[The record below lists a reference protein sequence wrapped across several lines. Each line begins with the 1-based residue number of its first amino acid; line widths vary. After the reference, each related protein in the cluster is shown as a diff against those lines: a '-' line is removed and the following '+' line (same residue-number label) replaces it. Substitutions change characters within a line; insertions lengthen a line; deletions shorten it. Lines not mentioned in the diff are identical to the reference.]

1 MIFNR
6 NSIQS
11 LKERYPEGTRIE
23 LISMND
29 PLSPVPSGTKGTVS
43 MVDDAGTIHMVWDNG
58 RTLGIIPGEDNFR
71 KLISEIETMK
81 LYMPLSAR
89 VYGFN
94 EVGETNDAYTGMSDR
109 ELIEFKSNIVAA
121 IKNNELPEENERGLM
136 QWYHDN
142 DEVNKKVLSVRP
154 SVEIIDGRLMGV
166 MECSI
171 KCVLNDAEIK
181 KLKDYVSGQT
191 SDGWGEGFEQRPIKT
206 EEGEIYISFWNSA
219 PGWKICTEKEL
230 QAQRQLFSEMSL

>member
-1 MIFNR
+1 MMFNR

-29 PLSPVPSGTKGTVS
+29 PLSPVPSGTKGTVA

-58 RTLGIIPGEDNFR
+58 RTLGIIPGEDSFR

-94 EVGETNDAYTGMSDR
+94 EVGETNDAYIGMSDR
-109 ELIEFKSNIVAA
+109 ELIDFKDNIVAA
-121 IKNNELPEENERGLM
+121 IKNNELPEEGERGLM

-142 DEVNKKVLSVRP
+142 DEVNNKVLSVRP

-171 KCVLNDAEIK
+171 KSVLNDAEIK

-191 SDGWGEGFEQRPIKT
+191 SDGNAKCL
-206 EEGEIYISFWNSA
+206 S
-219 PGWKICTEKEL
+219 
-230 QAQRQLFSEMSL
+230 M

>member
-29 PLSPVPSGTKGTVS
+29 PFSPVPSGTKGTVA

-94 EVGETNDAYTGMSDR
+94 EVGETNDTYTGMSDR
-109 ELIEFKSNIVAA
+109 ELIDFKGNIVAA
-121 IKNNELPEENERGLM
+121 IKNNELPEEGERGLM
-136 QWYHDN
+136 QWYHDY

-154 SVEIIDGRLMGV
+154 SVEIVDGRLMGV

-171 KCVLNDAEIK
+171 KSVLHDAEIE

-191 SDGWGEGFEQRPIKT
+191 SDGWGEGFEQRPVKT

-230 QAQRQLFSEMSL
+230 QAQRQSFSEMSL